1 MKIPSNYLWQWVLV
15 LSILYVMIN
24 GIDFMF
30 GKKLTVE
37 DNNKIEE
44 TINQKV
50 DRLGTKLDSIIQE
63 LQEIKEIR
71 KGR

>member
-1 MKIPSNYLWQWVLV
+1 
-15 LSILYVMIN
+15 
-24 GIDFMF
+24 MF